1 MLTKT
6 AIPTLKADNFQ
17 KLYSSDHPDSEIR
30 HTSVGQQEFEIHR
43 RCVWP
48 QSMTPH
54 RLDKYMIFM
63 NIEGESIHTIGDEQ
77 YLVKENTLCFVSP
90 EMIRS
95 WKGET
100 ELQNGFVVMFSDV
113 FFYQGCA
120 DKKFLEEF
128 PLFQLGGTPLLNL
141 SIDEANEYMSIFK
154 MMHKEYRNKNEYSS
168 AILRSQLQLFIHK
181 ANAKFR
187 TSTTFENEKFSAS
200 IRLVKSF
207 KKLFTTDF
215 MVLGQGKAILHKNI
229 AEYADALGVTQN
241 HLNDTVKQ
249 VTGRS
254 AGQLIRYHLAL
265 HATSCLMHSE
275 QNISEIAYKLGFEDP
290 AYFARFYKNQTGKSP
305 TEFRLALNP

>member
-6 AIPTLKADNFQ
+6 VIPTLKTDNFKKSYLSNRQ
-17 KLYSSDHPDSEIR
+17 DTRAGI
-30 HTSVGQQEFEIHR
+30 TSVGQQDFEIHR
-43 RCVWP
+43 RCTWP
-48 QSMTPH
+48 QTMNAH

-63 NIEGESIHTIGDEQ
+63 LIEGASKHTIGDEQ
-77 YLVKENTLCFVSP
+77 YLVTGNTLCFVSP

-95 WKGET
+95 WKSET
-100 ELQNGFVVMFSDV
+100 ELQNGFVVMFSDM

-120 DKKFLEEF
+120 DKKFLEDLPF
-128 PLFQLGGTPLLNL
+128 FQLGGTPLIEL
-141 SIDEANEYMSIFK
+141 STEEANEYVSIFR
-154 MMHKEYRNKNEYSS
+154 MMHKEYENRNDYSS
-168 AILRSQLQLFIHK
+168 AILRSQLQLLIHK
-181 ANAKFR
+181 AHSKLR
-187 TSTTFENEKFSAS
+187 TNSTFTHEKISAS
-200 IRLVKSF
+200 IRLVKNF
-207 KKLFTTDF
+207 KKLFTNDF

-275 QNISEIAYKLGFEDP
+275 KNISEIAYKLGFEDP

-305 TEFRLALNP
+305 TEFRLAFHP